1 MIIRNASTARM
12 RLMEMQHRFVT
23 YRITE
28 HLNMRNKLKGAYKVV
43 KMHSGN
49 IRKTIHSCQTVI
61 ITMNLQN
68 LVSVKNVSQQ
78 AGEIIMHLNTFRNI
92 NKHCKTQAITII
104 HRGNTAQNVQKHSE
118 AFRNQER
125 PQAPSR
131 TSRRRGNPQATPRRH
146 GKPQKHQGGMGIL
159 RNLKN
164 LKNRKKHS
172 KTLKNVKNIL
182 KIIKNIKKH

>member
-1 MIIRNASTARM
+1 
-12 RLMEMQHRFVT
+12 MQHRFVT

-78 AGEIIMHLNTFRNI
+78 AGEIIIHLNTFRNI
-92 NKHCKTQAITII
+92 KKHCKTQAITII
-104 HRGNTAQNVQKHSE
+104 HRGNTAQSIQKHSE
-118 AFRNQER
+118 AFMDQE
-125 PQAPSR
+125 SR
-131 TSRRRGNPQATPRRH
+131 DQSSEP
-146 GKPQKHQGGMGIL
+146 GKKPGKIPGKIPGKKPGKTRFGKI
-159 RNLKN
+159 NLGCRIVTFN
-164 LKNRKKHS
+164 G
-172 KTLKNVKNIL
+172 TLF
-182 KIIKNIKKH
+182 